1 MGPEPGSG
9 AAPLRELKPGE
20 RPEGASWYS
29 LVPLGE
35 GPCARVG
42 QNTLYLP
49 PQDASSQK
57 GNVLIVGGANP
68 SGSFSDSYFID
79 LDTHGWTA
87 PTWSGLSPRYEHAT
101 FIPESQPTTLWVYG
115 GASET
120 GNRNCVQVLDLRTGT
135 WESPEVTGTPPSPRT
150 FHTSSAAI
158 GDRLYV
164 FGGGEKG
171 VDPVLDQKLHVFD
184 SATLSWSQ
192 PQVRGRP
199 PAARHGHVMVAVQN
213 RLFLHGGLAGS
224 TLYDDLFS
232 IDTTD
237 MEWVAMAAT
246 GSVPQGRAA
255 HSAAAFRDHLYIFG
269 GMDPT
274 GALDTMYKYHIEKN
288 HWTRVEFKSPSP
300 PGRLDHSM
308 CVIPWKVSAGSA
320 TAGGAQGQKEATGSS
335 SGGCPEEGLLHLC
348 LIFGGMSMKGEIYRD
363 VAVSLLV

>member
-1 MGPEPGSG
+1 MGT
-9 AAPLRELKPGE
+9 ARLATVVTACAMTHRALLCID
-20 RPEGASWYS
+20 ASW
-29 LVPLGE
+29 
-35 GPCARVG
+35 CA
-42 QNTLYLP
+42 
-49 PQDASSQK
+49 A
-57 GNVLIVGGANP
+57 
-68 SGSFSDSYFID
+68 
-79 LDTHGWTA
+79 DTHGWTA

-184 SATLSWSQ
+184 SGARSGWKRGRGLLQRAYSGREEPNSCTNSSPMLATLSWSQ